1 MLLHQKNAN
10 KITCKFQVHIEL
22 VGIVER
28 EENSR
33 KTLNK
38 IHGRIDEIDDQVEQL
53 AGDRK
58 NNADALTHLRSS
70 IIELEKL
77 IQEQMENDLEQGQ
90 KVEHQIA
97 DLVSSKNNIILQ
109 NEETGSKIDF

>member
-1 MLLHQKNAN
+1 
-10 KITCKFQVHIEL
+10 
-22 VGIVER
+22 
-28 EENSR
+28 
-33 KTLNK
+33 
-38 IHGRIDEIDDQVEQL
+38 
-53 AGDRK
+53 
-58 NNADALTHLRSS
+58 LTHLRSS